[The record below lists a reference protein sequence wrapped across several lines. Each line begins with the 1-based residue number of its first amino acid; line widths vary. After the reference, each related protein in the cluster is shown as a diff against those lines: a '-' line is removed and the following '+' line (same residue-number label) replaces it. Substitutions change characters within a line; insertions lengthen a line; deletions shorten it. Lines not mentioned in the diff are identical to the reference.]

1 MDTPA
6 GRKLRGVRR
15 VAVNPLLQTGDGRLL
30 AGAQFCDHFGIGLA
44 FVALPW
50 IVLDGG
56 GGPALAGLVFA
67 VGTLPYVL
75 FGLFAGVTG
84 DRRSRK
90 RVMVAAHA
98 LQMVFAAVVPIW
110 ALAGHPPVAL
120 VLASAFA
127 VGAGRTYA
135 DAASFGAVAELVG
148 AANFVRGQA
157 VLSTGWAAG
166 SILGPFLGGVLIAAF
181 GAAAAVTA
189 ESALFALAALL
200 VWRIRRPLLAP
211 AQEAG
216 ERVRDAA
223 REGIAVILRTPLL
236 RLLTSVQLLWYLS
249 VIGALALIVPF
260 LREELSL
267 SARETG
273 WILGAGA
280 FTGVSAG
287 FVVGVLERRYGGLR
301 VIAASVAL
309 SAAAAGALAGVPGF
323 WSALAAYAV
332 LDFSIW
338 ISVTALIGERQRLAP
353 DHLQARV
360 GITGRAIALGSMT
373 AGSLIASGLAVVVPL
388 RALYLG
394 VGLTALAIALWAVPA
409 LLRQA
414 GAAVALPEPR
424 P

>member
-1 MDTPA
+1 
-6 GRKLRGVRR
+6 VRR
-15 VAVNPLLQTGDGRLL
+15 IALNPLLQTGDGRLL
-30 AGAQFCDHFGIGLA
+30 AAAQFCDHFGIGLA

-50 IVLDGG
+50 LVLDGG

-75 FGLFAGVTG
+75 FGLLAGVTG

-98 LQMVFAAVVPIW
+98 LQTVCAAVVPLW
-110 ALAGHPPVAL
+110 ALAAQPPVGVVIL
-120 VLASAFA
+120 SAFA

-135 DAASFGAVAELVG
+135 DAAAFGAVADLVG
-148 AANFVRGQA
+148 SANFVRGQA

-166 SILGPFLGGVLIAAF
+166 TILGPFLGGVLIAAF

-189 ESALFALAALL
+189 ESVLFAFAALL
-200 VWRIRRPLLAP
+200 VWRIRRALAAP

-216 ERVRDAA
+216 VRIRDAA
-223 REGIAVILRTPLL
+223 REGITVILRTPLL

-249 VIGALALIVPF
+249 VIGAHALIVPF
-260 LREELSL
+260 LRGDLDL
-267 SARETG
+267 DARETG

-280 FTGVSAG
+280 VMGVSAG
-287 FVVGVLERRYGGLR
+287 FVVGVLERRFGGLR
-301 VIAASVAL
+301 VIAASVAV
-309 SAAAAGALAGVPGF
+309 SALAAGGLAGAPEF
-323 WSALAAYAV
+323 WSALVAYAV
-332 LDFSIW
+332 LDFAIW
-338 ISVTALIGERQRLAP
+338 ISVTAIIGERQRLAP

-373 AGSLIASGLAVVVPL
+373 VGSLVASGLAVFVPL

-394 VGLTALAIALWAVPA
+394 VGLTALAISAWAVPA

-414 GAAVALPEPR
+414 ASPVPLPEPK

>member
-1 MDTPA
+1 
-6 GRKLRGVRR
+6 VRR

-75 FGLFAGVTG
+75 FGLLAGVTG

-90 RVMVAAHA
+90 RVMVASHA
-98 LQMVFAAVVPIW
+98 LQMICAAVVPLW
-110 ALAGHPPVAL
+110 ALGAQPPVGV

-135 DAASFGAVAELVG
+135 DAASFGAVADLVG
-148 AANFVRGQA
+148 SANYVRGQA

-166 SILGPFLGGVLIAAF
+166 SILGPFLAGVLIAAF

-189 ESALFALAALL
+189 ESALFAVAALL
-200 VWRIRRPLLAP
+200 VWRIRRPLAAP

-216 ERVRDAA
+216 VRIREAA

-260 LREELSL
+260 LRDELAL
-267 SARETG
+267 GARETG

-280 FTGVSAG
+280 VTGVSAG
-287 FVVGVLERRYGGLR
+287 FVVGALERRFGGLR
-301 VIAASVAL
+301 VIATSIAVSAL
-309 SAAAAGALAGVPGF
+309 AAGGLAGAPEF
-323 WSALAAYAV
+323 WTALAAYAV
-332 LDFSIW
+332 LDLSIW

-373 AGSLIASGLAVVVPL
+373 VGSLVASGLAVFVPL

-394 VGLTALAIALWAVPA
+394 VGLTALAISAWAVPA

-414 GAAVALPEPR
+414 ASAVPLPEPR

>member
-1 MDTPA
+1 
-6 GRKLRGVRR
+6 VRR
-15 VAVNPLLQTGDGRLL
+15 IALNPLLRTGDGRLL

-50 IVLDGG
+50 LVLDGG
-56 GGPALAGLVFA
+56 GGAALAGLVFA

-75 FGLFAGVTG
+75 FGLLAGVTG

-98 LQMVFAAVVPIW
+98 LQTVCAAVVPLW
-110 ALAGHPPVAL
+110 ALAAQPPVGVVIL
-120 VLASAFA
+120 SAFA

-135 DAASFGAVAELVG
+135 DAAAFGAVADLVG
-148 AANFVRGQA
+148 SANFVRGQA

-166 SILGPFLGGVLIAAF
+166 TILGPFLGGVLIAAF

-189 ESALFALAALL
+189 ESVLFAFAALL
-200 VWRIRRPLLAP
+200 VWRIRRPLAAP

-216 ERVRDAA
+216 VRVRDAA

-249 VIGALALIVPF
+249 VIGAHALIVPF
-260 LREELSL
+260 LRGDLDL
-267 SARETG
+267 DARETG

-280 FTGVSAG
+280 IMGVSAG
-287 FVVGVLERRYGGLR
+287 FVVGLLERRFGGLR
-301 VIAASVAL
+301 VIAASIAVSAL
-309 SAAAAGALAGVPGF
+309 AAGGLAGAPEF
-323 WSALAAYAV
+323 WSALVAYAV
-332 LDFSIW
+332 LDFAIW
-338 ISVTALIGERQRLAP
+338 VSVTAIIGERQRLAP

-373 AGSLIASGLAVVVPL
+373 VGSLVASGLAVFVPL

-394 VGLTALAIALWAVPA
+394 VGLTALVISAWAIPA

-414 GAAVALPEPR
+414 ASAVPLPEPK

>member
-1 MDTPA
+1 M
-6 GRKLRGVRR
+6 RR
-15 VAVNPLLQTGDGRLL
+15 VPVNPLLQTGDGRLL

-75 FGLFAGVTG
+75 FGLLAGVTG

-90 RVMVAAHA
+90 RVMVSAHA
-98 LQMVFAAVVPIW
+98 LQTAFAAVVPLW
-110 ALAGHPPVAL
+110 ALFAHPPVGV
-120 VLASAFA
+120 VLLSAFA

-189 ESALFALAALL
+189 ESALFAVAALL
-200 VWRIRRPLLAP
+200 VWGIRRPLAAP
-211 AQEAG
+211 DQEAG
-216 ERVRDAA
+216 VRVRDAA

-260 LREELSL
+260 LRDELSFD
-267 SARETG
+267 AHETG

-280 FTGVSAG
+280 VTGVSAG
-287 FVVGVLERRYGGLR
+287 FVVGVLERRVGGLR
-301 VIAASVAL
+301 VIAASIV
-309 SAAAAGALAGVPGF
+309 V
-323 WSALAAYAV
+323 SALAAGGLAGAPEFWTALVAYSV

-353 DHLQARV
+353 DRLQARV

-373 AGSLIASGLAVVVPL
+373 VGSLVASGLAVFVPL

-394 VGLTALAIALWAVPA
+394 VGLTALVIAAWAVPA

-414 GAAVALPEPR
+414 SAAVPLPEPR

>member
-1 MDTPA
+1 
-6 GRKLRGVRR
+6 VRR
-15 VAVNPLLQTGDGRLL
+15 IALNPLLQTGDGRLL
-30 AGAQFCDHFGIGLA
+30 AAAQFCDHFGIGLA

-50 IVLDGG
+50 LVLDGG

-75 FGLFAGVTG
+75 FGLLAGVTG

-98 LQMVFAAVVPIW
+98 LQTVCAAVVPLW
-110 ALAGHPPVAL
+110 ALAAQPPVGVVIL
-120 VLASAFA
+120 SAFA

-135 DAASFGAVAELVG
+135 DAAAFGAVADLVG
-148 AANFVRGQA
+148 SANFVRGQA

-166 SILGPFLGGVLIAAF
+166 TILGPFLGGVLIAAF

-189 ESALFALAALL
+189 ESVLFAFAALL
-200 VWRIRRPLLAP
+200 VWRIRRPLAAP

-216 ERVRDAA
+216 VRIRDAA
-223 REGIAVILRTPLL
+223 REGITVILRTPLL

-249 VIGALALIVPF
+249 VIGAHALIVPF
-260 LREELSL
+260 LRGDLDL
-267 SARETG
+267 DARETG

-280 FTGVSAG
+280 VMGVSAG
-287 FVVGVLERRYGGLR
+287 FVVGVLERRFGGLR
-301 VIAASVAL
+301 VIAASVAV
-309 SAAAAGALAGVPGF
+309 SALAAGGLAGAPEF
-323 WSALAAYAV
+323 WSALVAYAV
-332 LDFSIW
+332 LDFAIW
-338 ISVTALIGERQRLAP
+338 ISVTAIIGERQRLAP

-373 AGSLIASGLAVVVPL
+373 VGSLVASGLAVFVPL

-394 VGLTALAIALWAVPA
+394 VGLTALAISAWAVPA

-414 GAAVALPEPR
+414 ASPVPLPEPK

>member
-1 MDTPA
+1 M
-6 GRKLRGVRR
+6 RR
-15 VAVNPLLQTGDGRLL
+15 PGVNPLLQTGDGRLL

-75 FGLFAGVTG
+75 FGLLAGVTG

-98 LQMVFAAVVPIW
+98 LQTVCAAVVPLW
-110 ALAGHPPVAL
+110 ALVGHPPVAV
-120 VLASAFA
+120 VLLSAFA

-135 DAASFGAVAELVG
+135 DAASFGAVAELIG

-166 SILGPFLGGVLIAAF
+166 TILGPFLGGVLIAAF

-189 ESALFALAALL
+189 ESALFAVAALL
-200 VWRIRRPLLAP
+200 IWRIRRPLAAP

-216 ERVRDAA
+216 VRVRDAA

-260 LREELSL
+260 LRDELGL
-267 SARETG
+267 DARETG

-280 FTGVSAG
+280 ITGVSAG
-287 FVVGVLERRYGGLR
+287 FVVGALERRVGGLR
-301 VIAASVAL
+301 VIAASIVVSAL
-309 SAAAAGALAGVPGF
+309 AAGGLAGVPGF
-323 WSALAAYAV
+323 WTALVAYAV
-332 LDFSIW
+332 LDFAIW

-373 AGSLIASGLAVVVPL
+373 VGSLVASGLAVVVPL

-394 VGLTALAIALWAVPA
+394 VGFTALVISAWAVPA

-414 GAAVALPEPR
+414 ASPVPVPEP
-424 P
+424 